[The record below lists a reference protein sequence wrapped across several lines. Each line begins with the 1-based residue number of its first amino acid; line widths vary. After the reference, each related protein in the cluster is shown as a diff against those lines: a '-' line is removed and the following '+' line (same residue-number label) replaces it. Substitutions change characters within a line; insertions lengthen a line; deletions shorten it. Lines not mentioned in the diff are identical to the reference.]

1 LAVALRDGGELCVCD
16 LSWVVER
23 AENLV
28 SHHVR
33 ALRAAGLVRS
43 RREGKM
49 VIYALTE
56 RGETLLEVILAR
68 RVPV

>member
-1 LAVALRDGGELCVCD
+1 
-16 LSWVVER
+16 VER

-33 ALRAAGLVRS
+33 ALRTAGLVRS

-49 VIYALTE
+49 VMYALTD
-56 RGETLLEVILAR
+56 RGHELLEVLLAA
-68 RVPV
+68 RVRV